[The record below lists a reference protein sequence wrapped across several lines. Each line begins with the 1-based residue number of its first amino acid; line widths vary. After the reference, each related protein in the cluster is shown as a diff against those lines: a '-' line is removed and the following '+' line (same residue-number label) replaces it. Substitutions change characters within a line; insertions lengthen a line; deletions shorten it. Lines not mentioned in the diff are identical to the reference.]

1 MQLVPVMDTRNNEN
15 IAFFFID
22 YSQKSN
28 FRGIISDM
36 CCNSCRKKQISSHLL
51 DIISLF
57 VSKFTAQHSTA
68 QHSTAQHSTGNNYA
82 RIIFSGYPC
91 FKSNLQ
97 KSLTADTFSHRKTAH
112 DAGKITSCSW
122 VFHILNLPFYVE
134 RGFGIIVFH
143 LIFIIW
149 QKEMRHEKNDK
160 MDYDFSCCN
169 DGMVRISV
177 L

>member
-1 MQLVPVMDTRNNEN
+1 MQKK
-15 IAFFFID
+15 A
-22 YSQKSN
+22 N
-28 FRGIISDM
+28 FLTNFLTSTWH
-36 CCNSCRKKQISSHLL
+36 NF
-51 DIISLF
+51 SLR
-57 VSKFTAQHSTA
+57 VKIHSTAQHSTA
-68 QHSTAQHSTGNNYA
+68 QHSTAQDSTAQHSTA
-82 RIIFSGYPC
+82 QHSTALVLRFSGKLAKQAQLATSTSYNSARNIISGYMH
-91 FKSNLQ
+91 FKSNI
-97 KSLTADTFSHRKTAH
+97 TTFSHRKTAH

-122 VFHILNLPFYVE
+122 AFHILNLPFYVE

-160 MDYDFSCCN
+160 MDCGFSCCN